1 MKFSAGIVAIALA
14 AVAPQAFAQAA
25 STGSGQAYPTKPV
38 RAIIAF
44 PPGSGIDITGRVIVT
59 KVSELWGQQVVADNR
74 GGAGGSI
81 ASALAAKSA
90 PDGYTLLVNSSAHVV
105 NPSAFAKLP
114 YDTVQDFID
123 IMPLVGQP
131 NVLIVH
137 PSSKLKAVAD
147 LLAEARARPGKINF
161 AIAGIGSGTHLNTEK
176 FKLAS
181 RIEVTIVTYKGTAEA
196 IIDVVG
202 GRVDTYFAPISAAL
216 PFVQSGKVR
225 ALAVTTAKRAAQLRE
240 VPTVAEAGLPGFEFV
255 LWFGLWGPTGI
266 PAPIVNKI
274 HTDFNRAL
282 ADPAVREKLIVLGN
296 EAITMTPAQF
306 RKYVRDQ
313 IAETATIFKA
323 AGIKPQ

>member
-1 MKFSAGIVAIALA
+1 MKTLTRMIAVALA
-14 AVAPQAFAQAA
+14 VSAL
-25 STGSGQAYPTKPV
+25 QAYAQSYPARPV

-44 PPGSGIDITGRVIVT
+44 PPGSGIDITGRVIT
-59 KVSELWGQQVVADNR
+59 QKVSEFWGQTVVADNR

-90 PDGYTLLVNSSAHVV
+90 PDGYTLLINSAAHVV
-105 NPSAFAKLP
+105 NPSTYAKLP
-114 YDTVQDFID
+114 YDTVKDFID

-137 PSSKLKAVAD
+137 PSSRLKAVAD
-147 LLAEARARPGKINF
+147 LVAEARASPGKINF
-161 AIAGIGSGTHLNTEK
+161 AFAGIGSGTHLNTEK

-181 RIEVTIVTYKGTAEA
+181 RIEVTMVSYKGTAEA

-225 ALAVTTAKRAAQLRE
+225 ALAVTTSKRAAQLPD
-240 VPTVAEAGLPGFEFV
+240 VPTVAEAGMPGFEFI

-266 PAPIVNKI
+266 PVPIMNKI
-274 HTDFNRAL
+274 YTDFSRAL
-282 ADPAVREKLIVLGN
+282 TDRAVREKLATLGN
-296 EAITMTPAQF
+296 DPMSMTPAGF
-306 RKYVRDQ
+306 KKFVRDE
-313 IAETATIFKA
+313 IALTAKIFKA